1 LTQAEA
7 PSTSVTPSPS
17 WREKVDADLD
27 ALQGRATDWA
37 RLPLR
42 RKIELLEGLR
52 ERTAAQ
58 AQRWVELATEAKG
71 LKVDS
76 PLAGEEWT
84 SGPWALLYGVNRL
97 VETLASIE
105 KTGEVHLSPGSVR
118 TRPDGQ
124 LVVEVFPQSAYD
136 KLLLSGIR
144 AEVWMEP
151 GVTAGNLQQN
161 MAAFYRR
168 KDPEG
173 VVSLVLG
180 ASNVASIA
188 PLDVLYKLYAEGSGC
203 LLKMNPVNDYLGPV
217 LEAAFAEF
225 TDAGYVATVYG
236 GADVGAY
243 VAEHSAVDEIHI
255 TGSARSHDV
264 ILFGPGPEGD
274 QRKRD
279 NRPRTAK
286 RMTSEL
292 GNVSPTIV
300 VPGPWSDADVKFQA
314 AHLATQ
320 KMHNGGFNC
329 IAAQVVVLPEG
340 WEQGPKLVEAVEQV
354 LGETPRRK
362 AYYPGARD
370 RQRTLVAPHP
380 DAFLVDQ
387 PPDDNIPRTV
397 ITGLDSA
404 ADDEV
409 CFQVEAFAS
418 VLAVTN
424 LPGGDPGDYLERA
437 IEFANTRLWGTL
449 GANIL
454 VHPTTI
460 KALGSWFEDA
470 IAKLRYGC
478 IAINSWTGV
487 GFLLAQ
493 ASWGA
498 FPGHTPD
505 DIQSGIGVVAQLAA
519 VRPAPEERH
528 LPAVLPLPSRPAPRP
543 DGDASQATLVHH
555 QQARRSRR
563 QRPGGIRSQPQPAA
577 AARHLLAG
585 AEGLG
590 PARTRLDARTG
601 RCGLETR
608 PRSGDSESQRLGPAA
623 DGAGGGGFCRA
634 FVA

>member
-1 LTQAEA
+1 M
-7 PSTSVTPSPS
+7 
-17 WREKVDADLD
+17 
-27 ALQGRATDWA
+27 
-37 RLPLR
+37 R
-42 RKIELLEGLR
+42 R
-52 ERTAAQ
+52 RTAAQ
-58 AQRWVELATEAKG
+58 AQTWVELATEAKG
-71 LKVDS
+71 LKADS

-105 KTGEVHLSPGSVR
+105 TTGHVALRPGSLR
-118 TRPDGQ
+118 TRADGQ

-168 KDPEG
+168 REPQG
-173 VVSLVLG
+173 VVTLVLG
-180 ASNVASIA
+180 AGNVASIA
-188 PLDVLYKLYAEGSGC
+188 PLDVLYRLYAEGSVC

-225 TDAGYVATVYG
+225 IDAGYVATVYG
-236 GADVGAY
+236 GADVGAH
-243 VAEHSAVDEIHI
+243 VAGHRSVDEIHI
-255 TGSARSHDV
+255 TGSARTHDA

-274 QRKRD
+274 LRKRD
-279 NRPRTAK
+279 NRPLTTK
-286 RMTSEL
+286 PMTSEL

-300 VPGPWSDADVKFQA
+300 VPGPWSDADIKFQA

-329 IAAQVVVLPEG
+329 IAMQVLVLPED
-340 WEQGPKLVEAVEQV
+340 WTPGPKLVGAVEQV
-354 LGETPRRK
+354 LGETPGRK

-370 RQRTLVAPHP
+370 RQRMLVAPHP
-380 DAFLVDQ
+380 DAFLVDD
-387 PPDDNIPRTV
+387 PAGESVPRTV

-409 CFQVEAFAS
+409 CFKVEAFAS
-418 VLAVTN
+418 VLAVTS
-424 LPGGDPGDYLERA
+424 LPGGEPGDYLERA

-454 VHPTTI
+454 VHPATI
-460 KALGSWFEDA
+460 KALGSRFEDA

-498 FPGHTPD
+498 FPGHTQD
-505 DIQSGIGVVAQLAA
+505 DIQSGIGVVHNSLLFDRPQKSVIYQPFYPYPRGLLHGQVALLPKPPWFITNKRADRVGKA
-519 VRPAPEERH
+519 LVRFEANPGPLR
-528 LPAVLPLPSRPAPRP
+528 LPAIF
-543 DGDASQATLVHH
+543 SQAL
-555 QQARRSRR
+555 R
-563 QRPGGIRSQPQPAA
+563 G
-577 AARHLLAG
+577 
-585 AEGLG
+585 
-590 PARTRLDARTG
+590 
-601 RCGLETR
+601 
-608 PRSGDSESQRLGPAA
+608 
-623 DGAGGGGFCRA
+623 
-634 FVA
+634 

>member
-1 LTQAEA
+1 
-7 PSTSVTPSPS
+7 
-17 WREKVDADLD
+17 
-27 ALQGRATDWA
+27 
-37 RLPLR
+37 
-42 RKIELLEGLR
+42 
-52 ERTAAQ
+52 
-58 AQRWVELATEAKG
+58 
-71 LKVDS
+71 
-76 PLAGEEWT
+76 
-84 SGPWALLYGVNRL
+84 
-97 VETLASIE
+97 
-105 KTGEVHLSPGSVR
+105 VR

-180 ASNVASIA
+180 AGNVASIA

-329 IAAQVVVLPEG
+329 IPRRSSCYRKAGSRAPSWSRRWSRSLAKRRGARPTIPEPGIVGAPWSRHLRTHSWSISPPMTTSPALSSLALTAPPTTRSASRSRPLPACWPSPASLVATPGTTWSGRSSSPTPGFGEPSAPTS
-340 WEQGPKLVEAVEQV
+340 WFTPPPSRRSGPGSRTPSPSFATAVSRSTP
-354 LGETPRRK
+354 GPAWDSCWRKPAGAPFPATPRTTSRAESAWLHNSLLFDRPQKSVIYQPFYPYPRGLLHGQMAMLPKPPWFITNKRADRVGK
-362 AYYPGARD
+362 A
-370 RQRTLVAPHP
+370 LVA
-380 DAFLVDQ
+380 F
-387 PPDDNIPRTV
+387 
-397 ITGLDSA
+397 
-404 ADDEV
+404 
-409 CFQVEAFAS
+409 EANPS
-418 VLAVTN
+418 
-424 LPGGDPGDYLERA
+424 P
-437 IEFANTRLWGTL
+437 
-449 GANIL
+449 
-454 VHPTTI
+454 
-460 KALGSWFEDA
+460 
-470 IAKLRYGC
+470 LR
-478 IAINSWTGV
+478 
-487 GFLLAQ
+487 
-493 ASWGA
+493 
-498 FPGHTPD
+498 
-505 DIQSGIGVVAQLAA
+505 
-519 VRPAPEERH
+519 
-528 LPAVLPLPSRPAPRP
+528 LPAIF
-543 DGDASQATLVHH
+543 SQAL
-555 QQARRSRR
+555 R
-563 QRPGGIRSQPQPAA
+563 G
-577 AARHLLAG
+577 
-585 AEGLG
+585 
-590 PARTRLDARTG
+590 
-601 RCGLETR
+601 
-608 PRSGDSESQRLGPAA
+608 
-623 DGAGGGGFCRA
+623 
-634 FVA
+634 

>member
-7 PSTSVTPSPS
+7 PSPAAAA
-17 WREKVDADLD
+17 WRDKVDADL
-27 ALQGRATDWA
+27 ATLQARATEWA
-37 RLPLR
+37 RLPVD
-42 RKIELLEGLR
+42 RKVELLAGVR
-52 ERTAAQ
+52 RRTAAQ
-58 AQRWVELATEAKG
+58 AQRWVELATQAKG
-71 LKVDS
+71 LAADS

-97 VETLASIE
+97 IETLSSIAR
-105 KTGEVHLSPGSVR
+105 TGEVNLRPGSVR

-124 LVVEVFPQSAYD
+124 LVVEVFPQSGYD

-144 AEVWMEP
+144 AEIWMEP

-180 ASNVASIA
+180 AGNVASIA
-188 PLDVLYKLYAEGSGC
+188 PLDVLYKLYAEGSVC
-203 LLKMNPVNDYLGPV
+203 LLKMNPVNDYLGPL
-217 LEAAFAEF
+217 LEAAFEEF
-225 TDAGYVATVYG
+225 IDAGYVATVYG

-243 VAEHSAVDEIHI
+243 VAEHDGVDEIHI
-255 TGSARSHDV
+255 TGSARTHDV
-264 ILFGPGPEGD
+264 ILFGPGPEGE

-279 NRPRTAK
+279 NRPRTSK

-300 VPGPWSDADVKFQA
+300 VPGPWTEADVKFQA

-340 WEQGPKLVEAVEQV
+340 WEQGPRLIEAVEQV

-362 AYYPGARD
+362 AYYPGAAE
-370 RQRTLVAPHP
+370 RQRALVAPHP
-380 DAFLVDQ
+380 DAFLVD
-387 PPDDNIPRTV
+387 PPTDGDVPRTV
-397 ITGLDSA
+397 ITGVDSA
-404 ADDEV
+404 DSAEV
-409 CFQVEAFAS
+409 TFHTEAFAS
-418 VLAVTN
+418 VLAVTS

-437 IEFANTRLWGTL
+437 IEFANTKLWGTL

-454 VHPTTI
+454 IHPATL
-460 KALGSWFEDA
+460 KALGSRFEDA
-470 IAKLRYGC
+470 IAGLRYGC
-478 IAINSWTGV
+478 IAVNSWTGV

-505 DIQSGIGVVAQLAA
+505 DIQSGIGVVHNSLLFD
-519 VRPAPEERH
+519 RPQKSIIYQPFYPYPRGMLHGQMAILPKPPWFITNKRADRVGKALVAFEANPSPMR
-528 LPAVLPLPSRPAPRP
+528 LPAIF
-543 DGDASQATLVHH
+543 SQAL
-555 QQARRSRR
+555 R
-563 QRPGGIRSQPQPAA
+563 G
-577 AARHLLAG
+577 
-585 AEGLG
+585 
-590 PARTRLDARTG
+590 
-601 RCGLETR
+601 
-608 PRSGDSESQRLGPAA
+608 
-623 DGAGGGGFCRA
+623 
-634 FVA
+634 